1 MKLPWLRGSLSLLVC
16 LAAYCQSSF
25 RVDVHLVNVG
35 FSVRDAQGKLVTGLH
50 QEDFEVFEDGAPQT
64 IAFFAASADVPLN
77 LGLVVDVSGSQES
90 FVKPHRKDL
99 ETFLKT
105 TLGSQDRAFLVCFG
119 NRIRLVQ
126 DYSSSAAE
134 LTEALADFNKGPA
147 PKQKGRQ
154 TKEAKPSEKSSPSS
168 ILGPPHET
176 RVLGTAFYDA
186 IYYSIGERLA
196 GAERGRKALILFS
209 DGEDNSS
216 AHHMLDAIETAQS
229 NDVLLFAVRYTDAAH
244 GRLNARNKYGISV
257 MARIARETGGADFDA
272 RAGGLADGFRQ
283 IGEQLRGAY
292 ELAFHSTNPATDRTF
307 HKLSIRAKDAER
319 SNLHHALR
327 TG

>member
-16 LAAYCQSSF
+16 LAAYSQSSF

-126 DYSSSAAE
+126 DYSSSAA
-134 LTEALADFNKGPA
+134 
-147 PKQKGRQ
+147 
-154 TKEAKPSEKSSPSS
+154 
-168 ILGPPHET
+168 
-176 RVLGTAFYDA
+176 
-186 IYYSIGERLA
+186 
-196 GAERGRKALILFS
+196 
-209 DGEDNSS
+209 
-216 AHHMLDAIETAQS
+216 
-229 NDVLLFAVRYTDAAH
+229 
-244 GRLNARNKYGISV
+244 
-257 MARIARETGGADFDA
+257 
-272 RAGGLADGFRQ
+272 
-283 IGEQLRGAY
+283 GAY
-292 ELAFHSTNPATDRTF
+292 
-307 HKLSIRAKDAER
+307 R
-319 SNLHHALR
+319 SAGR
-327 TG
+327 FQ